1 MLTSSK
7 GNKRLLASLLL
18 GLIEIIKAIGGIAA
32 APVVLILQALAASLG
47 VVGVGHA
54 AIGNPESLRKQL
66 LATLGA
72 LIAVAQLIPALHPF
86 VGLLNQ
92 IGLLFGLG
100 ALVQKKTG

>member
-1 MLTSSK
+1 MLESK

-18 GLIEIIKAIGGIAA
+18 GLIELVKALGGVAA
-32 APVVLILQALAASLG
+32 TPVVLILQALAASLG

-54 AIGNPESLRKQL
+54 AIGNRESLRKQL

-72 LIAVAQLIPALHPF
+72 LIAAAQLIPALHPF

-100 ALVQKKTG
+100 ALVQKKLS